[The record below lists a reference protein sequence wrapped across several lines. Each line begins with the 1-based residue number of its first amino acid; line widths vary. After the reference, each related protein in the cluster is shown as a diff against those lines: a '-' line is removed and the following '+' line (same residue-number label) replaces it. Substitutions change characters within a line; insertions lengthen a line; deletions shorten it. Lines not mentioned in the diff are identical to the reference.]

1 MEPSADDPF
10 GGLPFLG
17 DMMRALSGQGPLN
30 LDAARQFAVLG
41 ATGGDSEPNID
52 PTVRVRYEELARIAV
67 PHVNDVCGT
76 ETNVP
81 APRIVTR
88 TEWAVESLEDYRPL
102 LTELAVSLAA
112 PEGEP
117 GIDDPLA
124 QMMSGLNR
132 MLAPALLGMAVGA
145 MIGAL
150 AQRVFGV
157 HDLPI
162 PRDRR
167 DVVLIGR
174 TIDSFASEMGIGVD
188 EMRLWVLSHEIAGH
202 LLFNNDLI
210 RVPLSDL
217 IRRHVGGFRPDPG
230 AIGRQLSEID
240 PNTAD
245 PMAVLQEA
253 FSDPTLLLGAVES
266 DEQRALR
273 PALDAGVAMVL
284 GFTDWVVDA
293 VAVRLVGGDALAI
306 ADAVRRQHRET
317 GGDDAFVDRLLG
329 VRVGREQVERGKAF
343 VQGIIDRRGDSG
355 ISIFLSEQASLP
367 TPAEIDAPGLWLA
380 RITES

>member
-1 MEPSADDPF
+1 MEPPADDPF
-10 GGLPFLG
+10 GSLPFLG

-41 ATGGDSEPNID
+41 ATGGESEPNVD
-52 PTVRVRYEELARIAV
+52 PGARLRYEELALIAA
-67 PHVNDVCGT
+67 PHVNDVCGA

-81 APRIVTR
+81 TPRIVTR

-102 LTELAVSLAA
+102 LTELALSLAT
-112 PEGEP
+112 PDGESDA
-117 GIDDPLA
+117 DDPLA

-162 PRDRR
+162 PRARR

-174 TIDSFASEMGIGVD
+174 TIDSFAADTGIGVD
-188 EMRLWVLSHEIAGH
+188 EMRLWVLSHEIAGY
-202 LLFNNDLI
+202 LLFSNDLI
-210 RVPLSDL
+210 RVPLGDL
-217 IRRHVGGFRPDPG
+217 IRQHVGAFRPDPG
-230 AIGRQLSEID
+230 AIGRQLSGID

-245 PMAVLQEA
+245 PMAILQEA

-273 PALDAGVAMVL
+273 PMLDAGVAMVL

-293 VAVRLVGGDALAI
+293 VAVRLIGGDALSI
-306 ADAVRRQHRET
+306 ADAVRRRQRET
-317 GGDDAFVDRLLG
+317 GDDDAFVDRLLG
-329 VRVGREQVERGKAF
+329 VRVGRDQVERGKAF

-355 ISIFLSEQASLP
+355 ISIFLSDQASLP

-380 RITES
+380 RVTES